1 MEGTEQMDF
10 AIKDINTK
18 LFSERMS
25 KPCVGDANFMK
36 SVLLFML
43 RYDKPSFTSFLMQ
56 NTYNLYL

>member
-1 MEGTEQMDF
+1 MDF

-25 KPCVGDANFMK
+25 KPRVGDANFMK

-43 RYDKPSFTSFLMQ
+43 RYAQPSFISFLMQ
-56 NTYNLYL
+56 KFHLNNLIVE